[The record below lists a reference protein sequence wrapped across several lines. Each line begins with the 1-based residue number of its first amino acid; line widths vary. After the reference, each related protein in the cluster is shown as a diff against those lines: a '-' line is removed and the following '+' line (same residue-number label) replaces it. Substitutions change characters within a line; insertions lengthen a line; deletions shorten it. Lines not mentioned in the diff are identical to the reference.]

1 MAVGDRV
8 EPPDQEQRRAILT
21 DLDSTILVEAAAGTG
36 KTTSMVGRMV
46 NLLAAGR
53 CSVETMAAVT
63 FTRKAAAELRSRFQ
77 IELEKAQ
84 RDPDPSRRRRLG
96 DALSRLESCFI
107 GTIHSLC
114 ARMLRERPV
123 EAGVSMDFQE
133 IDQVEDLALRAQAW
147 HEYVSGL
154 YAAGDPI
161 LTELDDLGVEIGRL
175 GSAFLDIADFPDVE
189 DWPAVNVPLPDLER
203 ARAALAALVEHIK
216 QILPTLPEDPGN
228 DGLMPRYRRIPLLA
242 RQAKHGSRISDF
254 MEVLAEF
261 KAVKV
266 VKKNWPDR
274 GAQADEEMKR
284 WDGFR
289 ATYAEPLLK
298 AWREHRYEP
307 LLRAIRLAVPVYERL
322 RMREGK
328 LSYQDLLVKSAHMLR
343 AQSNKKVREHFRAR
357 FTHLLV
363 DEFQDTD
370 PVQAEVVMLLTSRDI
385 TETDWRRCTP
395 VPGSLFVVGD
405 PKQSI
410 YRFRRADIVT
420 YNQVKDII
428 RDSGGKVIH
437 LTSNFRTMPGLAQW
451 VNRTFQQELDQFPVE
466 CSPRYVGLVAVRS
479 DDGGSE
485 LSGLRSIV
493 VPKDCSKKA
502 AIGEYDADF
511 IARYIRDAVDRGKK
525 VARADSESASEAKPE
540 DFLIITRNKENLGL
554 YSRKLQELRIPH
566 QVTGG
571 KALNQVRELGLLHT
585 CLTAMT
591 RPDDTLAL
599 VAVLRGE
606 LFGISDAALFAFK
619 QSGGSFT
626 FDAPIPD
633 DLPSS
638 AAEAFKDAFD
648 RLRRYS
654 HWMSTLPAVSAVERI
669 VGDLGLQARAAA
681 DRGGDILSGSLAKA
695 IELLRVAASEAWSA
709 SQVVDYLGRLV
720 QEDEAHD
727 SISARA
733 YGDSAVRLMNLHK
746 VKGLEAP
753 VVFLADPTGNRPH
766 TPDLYVDRSGDKVLG
781 YLAVHGTDKGSNRRV
796 LLAQPLGWEHF
807 ADAEARFQKA
817 EELRL
822 LYVAAT
828 RAGCG
833 LTVSLRASYP
843 GRSPWT
849 FFQSRLGNA
858 PQHEDPG
865 SRIPQHTSSIPISRD
880 AVVQAAAD
888 ISGRWSHSVEKT
900 HEVVSVKTL
909 SVKKGRFIV
918 SHGEHGT
925 EWGSTLHTLL
935 QAAMLHADA
944 DLNALAQA
952 ALTEQGLS
960 ADLVDDAIEEV
971 QAVMRSDLWQRA
983 NIAHE
988 RLVEVPYQRL
998 VSSAESQRETP
1009 TILRGVIDLAFKESA
1024 GWVIVDYKSD
1034 RISPDRTEALVESY
1048 APQVASY
1055 AEAWTEI
1062 TGEIVHEAGLYFT
1075 HIRKYIPVMQSQAM

>member
-1 MAVGDRV
+1 MADGDRV
-8 EPPDQEQRRAILT
+8 QPPDQEQRRAILT

-46 NLLAAGR
+46 NLLAAGK

-84 RDPDPSRRRRLG
+84 RDPDPSRRLRLG

-133 IDQVEDLALRAQAW
+133 IDQVEDLALRSQAW

-175 GSAFLDIADFPDVE
+175 GTAFLDIADFPDVQ
-189 DWPAVNVPLPDLER
+189 DWPAVNVPLPDLGP
-203 ARAALAALVEHIK
+203 ARAALEALAEHVE

-228 DGLMPRYRRIPLLA
+228 DGLMPRYRRIPLLV
-242 RQAKHGSRISDF
+242 RQVKRGSRISDF

-266 VKKNWPDR
+266 VKKNWPGR
-274 GAQADEEMKR
+274 GAQAEQEMKR
-284 WDGFR
+284 WDSFR

-307 LLRAIRLAVPVYERL
+307 LLRAIRLALPFYERL

-328 LSYQDLLVKSAHMLR
+328 LSYQDLLVKSADMLR
-343 AQSNKKVREHFRAR
+343 AQSNKNVREHFRGR

-370 PVQAEVVMLLTSRDI
+370 PVQAEVVMLLASQDLS
-385 TETDWRRCTP
+385 ETDWRRCTP

-428 RDSGGKVIH
+428 RNSGGKVIH
-437 LTSNFRTMPGLAQW
+437 LTGNFRTTPGLASW
-451 VNRTFQQELDQFPVE
+451 INHTFQEEFDQLPVE

-479 DDGGSE
+479 HDGGSE
-485 LSGLRSIV
+485 LSGLSSIA
-493 VPKDCSKKA
+493 VPKDCSNKA

-511 IARYIRDAVDRGKK
+511 IARYIRDALDRGKK
-525 VARADSESASEAKPE
+525 VARSDFESSPEAKPE
-540 DFLIITRNKENLGL
+540 DFLIVTRNKENLGL

-585 CLTAMT
+585 CLTAVT
-591 RPDDTLAL
+591 RPDDALAL

-626 FDAPIPD
+626 FHAPIPD

-654 HWMSTLPAVSAVERI
+654 HWMRSLPAISAVERI

-681 DRGGDILSGSLAKA
+681 GQGGDILSGSLAKA
-695 IELLRVAASEAWSA
+695 IELLRVTASQAWSA
-709 SQVVDYLGRLV
+709 SQIVDYLGRLV

-733 YGDSAVRLMNLHK
+733 YSESAVRLMNLHK

-753 VVFLADPTGNRPH
+753 VVFLADPTGNRLH
-766 TPDLYVDRSGDKVLG
+766 TPELYVDRSGDRVLG

-833 LTVSLRASYP
+833 LTVSLRGSYP

-849 FFQSRLGNA
+849 FFQSRLTKA
-858 PQHEDPG
+858 PQLEDPG
-865 SRIPQHTSSIPISRD
+865 SRIPRQTDSVPIARD
-880 AVVQAAAD
+880 AALQAASE
-888 ISGRWSHSVEKT
+888 IGKRWSHCVEKT
-900 HEVVSVKTL
+900 YEVVSVKGLT
-909 SVKKGRFIV
+909 VKKGRAIV

-925 EWGSTLHTLL
+925 EWGSILHTLL
-935 QAAMLHADA
+935 QAAMLDGNA
-944 DLNALAQA
+944 DLSALAQA

-960 ADLVDDAIEEV
+960 TDLVHDAIEEV
-971 QAVMRSDLWQRA
+971 QAVMQSETWLRA
-983 NIAHE
+983 KGAQK
-988 RLVEVPYQRL
+988 RLVEAPYQLL
-998 VSSAESQRETP
+998 VPAAKDRTTGP
-1009 TILRGVIDLAFKESA
+1009 TILRGVIDLAFKEPA
-1024 GWVIVDYKSD
+1024 GWVVVDYKSD
-1034 RISPDRTEALVESY
+1034 RISPDHTEALVESY

-1055 AEAWTEI
+1055 ARAWTEI

-1075 HIRKYIPVMQSQAM
+1075 HLRKYVPVMQR